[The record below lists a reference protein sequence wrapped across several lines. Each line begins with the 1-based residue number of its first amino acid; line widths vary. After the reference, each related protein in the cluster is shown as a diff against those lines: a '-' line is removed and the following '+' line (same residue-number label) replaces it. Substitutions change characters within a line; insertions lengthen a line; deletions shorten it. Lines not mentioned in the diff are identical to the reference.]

1 MEGLQVESLSA
12 YEKVIVSVI
21 EQGSTWGIVIIKALI
36 ILAIGKMLINL
47 TNKLVRRLL
56 RRKGIDPSVQSF
68 VGSLINVI
76 LIVLLI
82 VSIIGVL
89 GIQTTSFAALLASA
103 GVAIGIALSGN
114 LSNFAGG
121 ILILLFKP
129 FKVGDF
135 ITAQGVSGT
144 VVEIQ
149 IFHTILNGPDNIRQ
163 YIPNGSLSSGVV
175 TNFNVDKRRVEWI
188 FGVDYGEDYDT
199 VKAVIGRILAKE
211 SRLLPDPAPF
221 IALHALD
228 SSSVNIVVRAWVR
241 GSDYWDVYFDINKE
255 VYATF
260 NGCGIN
266 FPFPQLTVHQA

>member
-1 MEGLQVESLSA
+1 MESLQVESL
-12 YEKVIVSVI
+12 I
-21 EQGSTWGIVIIKALI
+21 EQGFALGITIVKALI
-36 ILAIGKMLINL
+36 ILIIGKILINL
-47 TNKLVRRLL
+47 INKLVRQLL
-56 RRKGIDPSVQSF
+56 RKRGVDPSVQSF
-68 VGSLINVI
+68 VGSLVYVT
-76 LIVLLI
+76 LVVLLI
-82 VSIIGVL
+82 ISIVGVL
-89 GIQTTSFAALLASA
+89 GIQTTSFAALLASV
-103 GVAIGIALSGN
+103 GVAIGMALSGN

-135 ITAQGVSGT
+135 ITAQGISGT

-163 YIPNGSLSSGVV
+163 YIPNGSLSSGVI

-188 FGVDYGEDYDT
+188 FGVDYGEDYDKVKT
-199 VKAVIGRILAKE
+199 VIEKVLTKE
-211 SRLLPDPAPF
+211 SRLLSDPAPF

-228 SSSVNIVVRAWVR
+228 SSSVNIIVRAWVE
-241 GSDYWDVYFDINKE
+241 GSDYWAVYFDMNKE

-260 NGCGIN
+260 NAEGIN